1 VGRGSTLSL
10 NIWSTLSLNLWTTRS
25 LVRNMSDA
33 KSNSWS
39 GHGERRV
46 VICSKFISNS
56 ESRDSVFV
64 MLK

>member
-39 GHGERRV
+39 V
-46 VICSKFISNS
+46 VVNEEEYNVCSKFIST
-56 ESRDSVFV
+56 
-64 MLK
+64 